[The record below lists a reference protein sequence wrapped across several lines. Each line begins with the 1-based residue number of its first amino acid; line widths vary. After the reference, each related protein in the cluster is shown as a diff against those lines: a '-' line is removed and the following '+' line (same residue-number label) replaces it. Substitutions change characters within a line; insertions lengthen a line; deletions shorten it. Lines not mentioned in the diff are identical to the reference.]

1 MAKSGG
7 GAWKGVFWVILI
19 EVVICVIAFLF
30 VKTGNFPMG
39 ADAHTGKTEAKLA
52 DWAHDSWVNHHAP
65 DMANPVAA
73 NDQTLMA
80 GAALYQGNCAS
91 CHGGENYTK
100 SPLGRGVYPG
110 APQFMRFVEFQH
122 AHPQMKMRHGSPAQE
137 QARADHSFYVIKHG
151 IRFTGMPAWEDKMS
165 DNDIWTLVT
174 FMKNMG
180 HLPPNVQQAWGHMPM
195 SPIVIPAAAPT
206 TPSSGSGS
214 AAKSTK

>member
-30 VKTGNFPMG
+30 VKTGNFSMS
-39 ADAHTGKTEAKLA
+39 ADAHTGKTEAKIA
-52 DWAHDSWVNHHAP
+52 DWAHDSWVHHHAP
-65 DMANPVAA
+65 DMANPVPV

-110 APQFMRFVEFQH
+110 APQFMRFVEFER
-122 AHPQMKMRHGSPAQE
+122 AHPQMKMRPRSAAQE
-137 QARADHSFYVIKHG
+137 QAGEDHRFYVIKHG
-151 IRFTGMPAWEDKMS
+151 IRFTGMPAWEYNMS
-165 DNDIWTLVT
+165 DYDIWTVVN
-174 FMKNMG
+174 FMQNMG
-180 HLPPNVQQAWGHMPM
+180 HLPPDVQQAWKQMPM
-195 SPIVIPAAAPT
+195 SPIATPAAAPAM
-206 TPSSGSGS
+206 PGSG
-214 AAKSTK
+214 AGAKK